1 MLSGYRFQ
9 AGGAC
14 GTSAEDQLE
23 CTGVKDLVLCQSEV
37 YRNGRD

>member
-1 MLSGYRFQ
+1 MLCGYRLQ

-23 CTGVKDLVLCQSEV
+23 RTGVEELVLCQSEV
-37 YRNGRD
+37 N